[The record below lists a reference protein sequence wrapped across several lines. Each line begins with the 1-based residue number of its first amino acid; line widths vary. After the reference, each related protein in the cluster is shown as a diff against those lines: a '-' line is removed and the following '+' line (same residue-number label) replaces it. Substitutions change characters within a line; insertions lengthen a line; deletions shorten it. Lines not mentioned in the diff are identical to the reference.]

1 MKLMNKYPTNLDS
14 VLEDLKWVNRNI
26 DDRYLLD
33 KKEDLKNIPQKVK
46 DLSLYYNF
54 RQNRLIGAIKRLSN
68 YEKSIITEQFPNITK
83 EVKELIIPAIKW
95 KE

>member
-1 MKLMNKYPTNLDS
+1 MNKYPTNLES
-14 VLEDLKWVNRNI
+14 VLEDLRWVNENI
-26 DDRYLLD
+26 ADRYLLD
-33 KKEDLKNIPQKVK
+33 GEKDLKYMPQKIK

-54 RQNRLIGAIKRLSN
+54 RQNRLIGGIKRLSN
-68 YEKSIITEQFPNITK
+68 YEKSIITEQFLNITK